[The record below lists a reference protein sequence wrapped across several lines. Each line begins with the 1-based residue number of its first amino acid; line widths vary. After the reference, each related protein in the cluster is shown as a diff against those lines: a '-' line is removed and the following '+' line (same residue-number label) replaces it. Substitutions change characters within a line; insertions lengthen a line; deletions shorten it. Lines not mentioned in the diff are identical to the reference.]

1 MSLPFFSWNLAWCM
15 EKIIQTQLE
24 HMSPDQ
30 LDAILRRF
38 YAEARS
44 KLGDDYSKST
54 LLGFRHSIERY
65 LNAPPLNKGL
75 KLSSDPR
82 FKRSNEMLN
91 AKVVSLKR
99 HGKENVKNKPAIETE
114 DLVRL
119 KSSQVMSPSNPLGLL
134 RNVWFHVILFFCRR
148 GREGQRNQLQVW
160 SRSNAPKLR
169 NNGAWWGIKKS
180 PRWSWRHSEHEKVR
194 QNVRNRR
201 YERRLQSLEALPHQV
216 EPKVRSVFP
225 MSSQELEC
233 RRQRLGWTRWRVKT
247 HHELIVESSE
257 FTSLGWTHWTPW
269 WKIAVKQHPYT
280 NHSLRATAITLW
292 SNAGIAHR
300 HMMVIAGHRNEQSLA
315 HYNTWP
321 STTQLR
327 NCSDV
332 LSRSFNIGNVGS
344 QPESSSA
351 PVTVRQN
358 NSVVVA
364 QEKTASFLQSVS
376 SNCTVH
382 GSVNVILNNQNPW

>member
-1 MSLPFFSWNLAWCM
+1 MLLPLFSWNLAWCK
-15 EKIIQTQLE
+15 EKKIQTQLE
-24 HMSPDQ
+24 HMSSGQ

-44 KLGDDYSKST
+44 KSGDDYSKST

-99 HGKENVKNKPAIETE
+99 HGKENVKHKPAIETE

-119 KSSQVMSPSNPLGLL
+119 KSSQVLSPSNPLGLL

-148 GREGQRNQLQVW
+148 GREGQRNLKKTSFKFEVDPTRRNYTTMAHDEASKNHPGGVGDIPSMEKYARMYETEDTNDGYKALKLYLTKLNPKCEAFFQYPRKNWSVEDNVW
-160 SRSNAPKLR
+160 YEARPVGVNSLDSMMKN
-169 NNGAWWGIKKS
+169 I
-180 PRWSWRHSEHEKVR
+180 SEAA
-194 QNVRNRR
+194 
-201 YERRLQSLEALPHQV
+201 SL
-216 EPKVRSVFP
+216 S
-225 MSSQELEC
+225 
-233 RRQRLGWTRWRVKT
+233 
-247 HHELIVESSE
+247 
-257 FTSLGWTHWTPW
+257 
-269 WKIAVKQHPYT
+269 HPYT

-292 SNAGIAHR
+292 SNAGIPNR
-300 HMMVIAGHRNEQSLA
+300 HIMAISGHRNEQSLA
-315 HYNTWP
+315 HYNTRP

-332 LSRSFNIGNVGS
+332 LSRSFNTGNVSS
-344 QPESSSA
+344 QPESSAA
-351 PVTVRQN
+351 PITVRQN

-364 QEKTASFLQSVS
+364 QEKTASFLQSVF

-382 GSVNVILNNQNPW
+382 GSVNIILNNQNP